1 MNIRTTFAITF
12 IVSFCSIVYELLLAQ
27 TLSTVLGNT
36 VLRYCLTI
44 GFYLAAKGAGAML
57 CSTRRRD
64 SARTLFRVE
73 MVLIMVGGLSV
84 ILINLFDVIQKYIY
98 SQSPVFQQTV
108 FLDGCIAEII
118 FFVLSHSVIIA
129 IGILSGFEIPL
140 LIDIAKK
147 EKSGTTNMI
156 LGVDYFGSL
165 AGAILFPLVL
175 LPTLGLFSTS
185 FATAI
190 LNGLAGLGIIYFKGV
205 SKKVLPTMATALLSA
220 LLILGFS
227 RASDIKQFY
236 LKKFYFDT
244 DIQTVS
250 DIFKPTAVDRPPI
263 EHWESPYQHTELISA
278 NDSFDS
284 MLFYQIYSKKWAKE
298 PDYPNDKWL
307 FMNGKFQFFSLIDEI
322 YHEYFVHIPIIL
334 TQIPKKV
341 CILGGGDGLV
351 ARELLKY
358 PEITEIYQV
367 ELDPKII
374 EIAKNHPVLLKM
386 NKGAFHDPRL
396 KIFSQDAFFFI
407 QHNKEKFDAIYI
419 DFPTPNDYNL
429 SILYSQEF
437 YSFIRRNLKE
447 NGFASMDMPSGELF
461 DEDSNFQIY
470 YSTVKSAGF
479 RQVFPISSILEAD
492 NQRALGLLDEKFIAA
507 EIDAV
512 DQQFLFM
519 TNSTLPLNRTF
530 KYSGIELYVL
540 NDKRFKLAFPLFPD
554 QVIPS
559 LVNSIFKPTLPDFYL
574 FDINYPF

>member
-236 LKKFYFDT
+236 L
-244 DIQTVS
+244 
-250 DIFKPTAVDRPPI
+250 
-263 EHWESPYQHTELISA
+263 
-278 NDSFDS
+278 N
-284 MLFYQIYSKKWAKE
+284 
-298 PDYPNDKWL
+298 
-307 FMNGKFQFFSLIDEI
+307 
-322 YHEYFVHIPIIL
+322 
-334 TQIPKKV
+334 
-341 CILGGGDGLV
+341 
-351 ARELLKY
+351 
-358 PEITEIYQV
+358 
-367 ELDPKII
+367 
-374 EIAKNHPVLLKM
+374 
-386 NKGAFHDPRL
+386 
-396 KIFSQDAFFFI
+396 
-407 QHNKEKFDAIYI
+407 
-419 DFPTPNDYNL
+419 
-429 SILYSQEF
+429 
-437 YSFIRRNLKE
+437 
-447 NGFASMDMPSGELF
+447 
-461 DEDSNFQIY
+461 
-470 YSTVKSAGF
+470 
-479 RQVFPISSILEAD
+479 
-492 NQRALGLLDEKFIAA
+492 
-507 EIDAV
+507 
-512 DQQFLFM
+512 
-519 TNSTLPLNRTF
+519 
-530 KYSGIELYVL
+530 
-540 NDKRFKLAFPLFPD
+540 
-554 QVIPS
+554 
-559 LVNSIFKPTLPDFYL
+559 
-574 FDINYPF
+574 

>member
-1 MNIRTTFAITF
+1 VNIRTTFAITF

-36 VLRYCLTI
+36 VLRYSLTI
-44 GFYLAAKGAGAML
+44 GFYLAAKGVGAML
-57 CSTRRRD
+57 CSARRWD
-64 SARTLFRVE
+64 SVRTLLRVE
-73 MVLIMVGGLSV
+73 MALITVGGLSV
-84 ILINLFDVIQKYIY
+84 ILINIFDVIQKYIY
-98 SQSPVFQQTV
+98 ASSPFFQKSL

-118 FFVLSHSVIIA
+118 FFVLSQSVIIA

-140 LIDIAKK
+140 LIDIAER

-165 AGAILFPLVL
+165 AGSILFPLVL
-175 LPTLGLFSTS
+175 LPILGIFSIS

-190 LNGLAGLGIIYFKGV
+190 LNGLAGLGIIYFKRV
-205 SKKVLPTMATALLSA
+205 SKKMLPVAATILLSA

-236 LKKFYFDT
+236 LKKFYFDS

-250 DIFKPTAVDRPPI
+250 DIFKPSAFDRPPI
-263 EHWESPYQHTELISA
+263 EHWESPYQHIELISA

-284 MLFYQIYSKKWAKE
+284 MLFYHIYSKKWVRE
-298 PDYPNDKWL
+298 PDYPNNKWL
-307 FMNGKFQFFSLIDEI
+307 FMNSKFQFFSLIDEI

-358 PEITEIYQV
+358 SEIREIYQV

-386 NKGAFHDPRL
+386 NKGAFHNPRL

-447 NGFASMDMPSGELF
+447 NGFAAMDMPSGELF

-470 YSTVKSAGF
+470 YSTVKSSGF
-479 RQVFPISSILEAD
+479 RKVFPISSILEAD
-492 NQRALGLLDEKFIAA
+492 NQRALELLNEEYIAE

-540 NDKRFKLAFPLFPD
+540 NDKRFKLAFPPFPD